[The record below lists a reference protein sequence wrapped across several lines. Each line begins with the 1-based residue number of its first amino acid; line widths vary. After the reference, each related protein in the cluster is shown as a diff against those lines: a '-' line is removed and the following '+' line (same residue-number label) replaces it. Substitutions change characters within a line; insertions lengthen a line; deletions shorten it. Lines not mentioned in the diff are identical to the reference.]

1 MPIIVASTS
10 VPFKVLYLPFYRS
23 VSEKLEMG
31 RNCKKGFVKNLS
43 YKIFKRNAHMPSC
56 KWLLIMTG

>member
-1 MPIIVASTS
+1 MPLNPETYIWAYNIFQNDKNKYRIRMPGIAESTS

-31 RNCKKGFVKNLS
+31 ETARMAL
-43 YKIFKRNAHMPSC
+43 
-56 KWLLIMTG
+56 